1 MIRLKEGRKKE
12 EEGYVKWLFE
22 LSNKDVAIAGG
33 KGASLAEMYRNSFP
47 VPPAFIVTA
56 QAFEAFIS
64 AVNEQIKNIIEI
76 TDVDKTDELNE
87 SSKKIRELVEKQAF
101 PKEMEKEILEAYEI
115 LGTEKRD
122 AHITGDAMNILRLAK
137 EPVFVAVRSS
147 ATTED
152 LAEASFAGQQD
163 TFLNVKGNPRLL
175 ASIKKCFS
183 SLYTPRAIYY
193 RDKQGFKNVK
203 ALLSVV
209 VQKMINS
216 EKSGVMFTKNPVK
229 KDSTVVIEAVF
240 GLGEGIVS
248 GRIHPD
254 NYVVNTDLEILDKK
268 IADKKK
274 ALVRNAS
281 GETEEIKLTKER
293 SNQQVLTEGQ
303 IKELADIGLKIEEHY
318 KKPQDIEFAIED
330 NKVYIVQSR
339 PITTLGKEIKTKHIE
354 GKVLLNGLAASP
366 GVASGKVKIVNSM
379 NDLSKVK
386 KGDILVT
393 EMTNPDMVVTMQRND
408 AIVTDEGGSTSHAA
422 IVSREMGI
430 PCVVGTKNATK
441 LLKDG
446 QIITVDGATG
456 NIYEGEVGEEK
467 KKEILPIVET
477 KKTRVKVILD
487 LPEFAERAALTKC
500 DSVGL
505 LRLEGIIAMSGKHPL
520 HFVKEKRMDAYSDI
534 IKKGVEKISEPF
546 DSVWVR
552 ASDIR
557 SDEYRNLEGSPK
569 EIEMNPMLG
578 FHGIRFSLKHKDIL
592 QAELKAI
599 RKVAE
604 KFPLKKI
611 GIMFPQI
618 INVKEAVEARKEFLK
633 IRTENMEFGIMVETP
648 AAVQIIQEL
657 CDVGLDFI
665 SFGTNDLTQYTL
677 AVDRNNEDVQ
687 DIYNELHP
695 AILRQLI
702 YVIRI
707 CKKNGVKTSI
717 CGQAGSKLEMVELL
731 VREGINSISVNADSA
746 NAVSQL
752 IHELEEKELEKKEPE
767 PIIRRITQEIG
778 ESNIDDIPETI
789 SSKEIEIKKTV
800 HHKKEKAE
808 YIKSQM
814 EESEKPGYFLNVNTD
829 FLYTPE
835 FQRIQQAI
843 NNKIQQIKSGNFPE
857 KTNKIEEKPEQS
869 EKQKIEEIEKEI
881 QQVEQEIKDLSTQ
894 SSVVQENTEKVQ
906 QDSEGHEILDI
917 F

>member
-1 MIRLKEGRKKE
+1 MFGIKGESKKKE

-22 LSNKDVAIAGG
+22 LSNKDVAVAGG
-33 KGASLAEMYRNSFP
+33 KGASLAEMYKNKFP

-56 QAFEAFIS
+56 QAFEEFIS
-64 AVNEQIKNIIEI
+64 DVQEQIKKIIEV
-76 TDVDKTDELNE
+76 TDVDNTDELNE
-87 SSKKIRELVEKQAF
+87 SSKKIREIIEKQVF
-101 PKEMEKEILEAYEI
+101 PKDMEKEISEAYEI

-122 AHITGDAMNILRLAK
+122 AHITGDALNILKLAK

-152 LAEASFAGQQD
+152 LVEASFAGQQE
-163 TFLNVKGNPRLL
+163 TFLNVKGNSRLL
-175 ASIKKCFS
+175 GSIKKCFS

-193 RDKQGFKNVK
+193 RDKKGFKNVK

-216 EKSGVMFTKNPVK
+216 EKSGVMFTKNPIK
-229 KDSTVVIEAVF
+229 EDGTVVIEAVF

-248 GRIHPD
+248 GKIHPD
-254 NYVVNTDLEILDKK
+254 NYIVNPELEILDKK

-281 GETEEIKLTKER
+281 GETEEIKLTEER
-293 SNQQVLTEGQ
+293 SKQQVLTEGQ
-303 IKELADIGLKIEEHY
+303 IKDLANTGLKIEKHY

-330 NKVYIVQSR
+330 DQIYIVQSR
-339 PITTLGKEIKTKHIE
+339 PITTLGKGKKTKQIE
-354 GKVLLNGLAASP
+354 GNVLLRGLAASP
-366 GVASGKVKIVNSM
+366 GVASGKVKLVKSM
-379 NDLSKVK
+379 ADLSKVK

-393 EMTNPDMVVTMQRND
+393 EMTNPDMVVTMQRSD
-408 AIVTDEGGSTSHAA
+408 AIVTDEGGATSHAA

-430 PCVVGTKNATK
+430 PCVVGTKEATTI
-441 LLKDG
+441 LKDG
-446 QIITVDGATG
+446 QIITVDGAAG
-456 NIYEGEVGEEK
+456 NIYDGEVGEEK

-477 KKTRVKVILD
+477 KKTVIKVILD
-487 LPEFAERAALTKC
+487 LPEFAERAALTNC

-505 LRLEGIIAMSGKHPL
+505 LRLEGIIAMSGKHPIW
-520 HFVKEKRMDAYSDI
+520 FVKEKRMNDYSEI
-534 IKKGVEKISEPF
+534 IRKGVEKISEPF
-546 DSVWVR
+546 DAVWVR

-557 SDEYRNLEGSPK
+557 SDEYRNLEGAG

-578 FHGIRFSLKHKDIL
+578 FHGVRFSLKHKDIL
-592 QAELKAI
+592 QAELIAI

-618 INVKEAVEARKEFLK
+618 INVKEAIEARKEFLK

-657 CDVGLDFI
+657 CDVGLDFV

-677 AVDRNNEDVQ
+677 AVDRNNEEVQ

-695 AILRQLI
+695 AVLRQII

-717 CGQAGSKLEMVELL
+717 CGQAGSKPEMVEIL
-731 VREGINSISVNADSA
+731 VREGIDSISVNADAA
-746 NAVSQL
+746 NEISQL
-752 IHELEEKELEKKEPE
+752 VHDLEEDALEKKEPE
-767 PIIRRITQEIG
+767 PIVQSITQEIG
-778 ESNIDDIPETI
+778 EEDIDDIPEI
-789 SSKEIEIKKTV
+789 VSSEDLKVKKPA
-800 HHKKEKAE
+800 HPKPKKAE
-808 YIKSQM
+808 YLKSQM
-814 EESEKPGYFLNVNTD
+814 DESDPIAKQPNYFIENVNTD

-835 FQRIQQAI
+835 FRRVQQAI
-843 NNKIQQIKSGNFPE
+843 SNKIQDIKSGNSQE
-857 KTNKIEEKPEQS
+857 RIENAE
-869 EKQKIEEIEKEI
+869 EKQKIKEIEKEI
-881 QQVEQEIKDLSTQ
+881 QQVEQEIKDLN
-894 SSVVQENTEKVQ
+894 VQNSPVQPKQQTE
-906 QDSEGHEILDI
+906 QDSERHEILDI